1 VLALKDLRLTSESA
15 EVVGWLMRQ
24 NRRLEI
30 VDLTDNPIGARG
42 AACVARALPQSAVRQ
57 LLLSGTT
64 LCDTGGTDQSGLLAL
79 ARGVALA
86 PALQTLELRDNQI
99 GARACSLVG
108 LRALAAALK
117 GKSCTV
123 TKVDLSHNPLQSRG
137 ATVLA
142 SVILDSPTLLD
153 LRLDGCRLTGDWG
166 LTLDGVRA
174 IACALAL
181 NTALEHLSLAAN
193 AVGRR
198 SSEAVDQWKHTPC
211 AALFLASA
219 LERNATLL
227 SCNLR
232 ANHCVGSQ
240 AEALLSAWAKAERE
254 PAKLQ
259 L

>member
-1 VLALKDLRLTSESA
+1 
-15 EVVGWLMRQ
+15 M
-24 NRRLEI
+24 
-30 VDLTDNPIGARG
+30 
-42 AACVARALPQSAVRQ
+42 
-57 LLLSGTT
+57 
-64 LCDTGGTDQSGLLAL
+64 
-79 ARGVALA
+79 
-86 PALQTLELRDNQI
+86 
-99 GARACSLVG
+99 
-108 LRALAAALK
+108 
-117 GKSCTV
+117 
-123 TKVDLSHNPLQSRG
+123 
-137 ATVLA
+137 
-142 SVILDSPTLLD
+142 
-153 LRLDGCRLTGDWG
+153 
-166 LTLDGVRA
+166 RA